1 MSLASRAGD
10 LYFTFRFIKLLTTPW
25 VETDAFKLG
34 IIDDE
39 GKRIKSNKINTS
51 EEKDAYTTF
60 LRLVYNIKRLLNKL
74 PGGSSKIASYAAAF
88 FLLKE
93 QYGMTDKSIEK
104 IVKECGL
111 DISDFIAEQSGWY
124 VLEDKR
130 LSPGIYRVRNEKVTD
145 IADVN
150 PNDKIRILDES
161 YPIGDMFGL
170 DIYKATHI
178 NSDQPVYVTLGE
190 IYK

>member
-1 MSLASRAGD
+1 MQQ
-10 LYFTFRFIKLLTTPW
+10 
-25 VETDAFKLG
+25 
-34 IIDDE
+34 
-39 GKRIKSNKINTS
+39 
-51 EEKDAYTTF
+51 
-60 LRLVYNIKRLLNKL
+60 
-74 PGGSSKIASYAAAF
+74 AF

-161 YPIGDMFGL
+161 YPIGDMFGGL
-170 DIYKATHI
+170 TYTKQHT
-178 NSDQPVYVTLGE
+178 
-190 IYK
+190 